1 MAGNIINSSV
11 SFGYGAIERIISASN
26 TSLGLIAFGYN
37 DTYKSGA
44 IAINGKIV
52 SSKILDI
59 AKVEDA
65 TNGDYV
71 QITYLG
77 TNGTVQNTSFGIINE
92 TQVEA
97 IVDQKLIDV
106 DSSIDALQAKD
117 VEIDSSIDALQAK
130 DTEIDSSIDALQAKD
145 VEIDSSIDR
154 LDASVTALENSMTN
168 LTYVQTITGAD
179 AIDAQVTSSGT
190 NNLTYTVKTL
200 VDSSTVFNK
209 DNKLSSLSYKIEET
223 TTTKGYLKSYQ
234 LTQVNPSTGAET
246 AVGKI
251 DIPKDFLVKSGSVET
266 VATAD
271 TPYPGAVVGDKYIDF
286 VINSK
291 NADDTDSHVYIPVKE
306 LVDVYTGSTYI
317 TVNNDNSISL
327 NTTKFETDY
336 INPINQK
343 ILNVSTDVST
353 LDHIV
358 AVMGN
363 DLNDRVADVSQDLID
378 LTGIV
383 DGLTSGG
390 VMDVSAVKTTANVNV
405 KNADTGVNAD
415 TVTNGVAT
423 VTLKQQKGTTYS
435 DVITIENLVTKN
447 TIDEIASL
455 LTAAEVR
462 QNRTD
467 SSVNTLETKVTE
479 VDASID
485 RLDSSVSALENTLRW
500 IDLGSQN

>member
-1 MAGNIINSSV
+1 MANTMNVLLAG
-11 SFGYGAIERIISASN
+11 FGGQGILFTGKVMVYGALTEGKELSWLPSYGPEMRGGTCNCSVVISDEAIGSPLVTN
-26 TSLGLIAFGYN
+26 PDVLIAMNRPSLEKFVNSVVPG
-37 DTYKSGA
+37 
-44 IAINGKIV
+44 
-52 SSKILDI
+52 
-59 AKVEDA
+59 
-65 TNGDYV
+65 
-71 QITYLG
+71 G
-77 TNGTVQNTSFGIINE
+77 TI
-92 TQVEA
+92 
-97 IVDQKLIDV
+97 
-106 DSSIDALQAKD
+106 
-117 VEIDSSIDALQAK
+117 
-130 DTEIDSSIDALQAKD
+130 
-145 VEIDSSIDR
+145 
-154 LDASVTALENSMTN
+154 
-168 LTYVQTITGAD
+168 
-179 AIDAQVTSSGT
+179 
-190 NNLTYTVKTL
+190 L

-209 DNKLSSLSYKIEET
+209 DNKLSALSYKIEET
-223 TTTKGYLKSYQ
+223 TTTTGYLKSYQ

-251 DIPKDFLVKSGSVET
+251 DIPKDFLVKSGSVKT

-271 TPYPGAVVGDKYIDF
+271 TPYPGAIVGDKYIDF

-291 NADDTDSHVYIPVKE
+291 NADDTDSHVYIPVKD

-390 VMDVSAVKTTANVNV
+390 VMDVSAVKTTTNVNV
-405 KNADTGVNAD
+405 KNADTGVTAD
-415 TVTNGVAT
+415 TVTGGVAT

-467 SSVNTLETKVTE
+467 SSVNTIETKVTE
-479 VDASID
+479 IDASID

-500 IDLGSQN
+500 IDLGS